1 MRKFLAVLKREYL
14 KIVWTWTFLISTLIA
29 PLVLVGFSV
38 VPMLMFSITGKPT
51 RLIIVDQSGKVSNR
65 IKTNLSA
72 EKQLEKFKKATE
84 DALKKVDATQ
94 QENLKNSAQQMG
106 GSFAFVDYTP
116 DGKSKEAIRQELN
129 EQIQKEELDAY
140 LIVPDD
146 FDSNQAKFDFFS
158 RKSSDFVTNEVLKSA
173 VEESVRSERL
183 IKANISEDQLKEIN
197 RKIDFTVTKISE
209 KGEEKDN
216 GFGFGVGFFIGL
228 VIYMSLTLY
237 GSIIMGAVIE
247 EKETRIAEIL
257 FSSAKPFELMM
268 GKLFGVGLASL
279 TQIGIWLLTAGIII
293 GYLLVISSQLLG
305 GFQFPT
311 ISSQFAIYFMLF
323 FFFGFFCYATIYAI
337 IGAMVTTSQEGQQ
350 FVFPPILISLAGLYS
365 IFPVIRDPNST
376 YSFFASITPF
386 ISPIVMPVRI
396 WIETPPF
403 WQIAL
408 AILLNVCTIL
418 LTTWIAAKVYRIG
431 MLMYGKRATIPEV
444 WRWIRTS

>member
-1 MRKFLAVLKREYL
+1 MRKFLAVLKREYF

-29 PLVLVGFSV
+29 PLVLVGFTV

-65 IKTNLSA
+65 IKANLSA

-94 QENLKNSAQQMG
+94 QESLKTSAQQMG
-106 GSFAFVDYTP
+106 GSFAFVDYNP
-116 DGKSKEAIRQELN
+116 DGKPKEAIRQELN
-129 EQIQKEELDAY
+129 ERIQKEELDAY

-146 FDSNQAKFDFFS
+146 FESNQAKFDFFS

-197 RKIDFTVTKISE
+197 RKVEFTVTKISD
-209 KGEEKDN
+209 KGEEKADN
-216 GFGFGVGFFIGL
+216 FAFAIGFGIGL
-228 VIYMSLTLY
+228 IIYMSLTLY

-268 GKLFGVGLASL
+268 GKLFGVGLASI
-279 TQIGIWLLTAGIII
+279 TQIGIWLLTAATVF
-293 GYLLVISSQLLG
+293 GYFFAVGGLQMAGFEIPSISPQFVIFFL
-305 GFQFPT
+305 
-311 ISSQFAIYFMLF
+311 LF

-350 FVFPPILISLAGLYS
+350 FVFPPILISIAGLYS

-376 YSFFASITPF
+376 YSFFASIAPF

-396 WIETPPF
+396 WVETPPF

-408 AILLNVCTIL
+408 AILINVCTIL